1 MIRKGK
7 VSKKIRV
14 ALLVLYLIVFG
25 LPALTIVLIRT
36 PFVQQIIVR
45 EVSAYFSK
53 ELKTEVRIGGVD
65 VDFFLAVS
73 FKDVLIEDRHKQIL
87 LKTKSLRF
95 SLDDILFKRRLIRFG
110 MLTFEEPTIQ
120 LVKYKGEKN
129 LNFQFIVD
137 YFASGDTVT
146 SKKPNQNPWQFELS
160 SFKIDNGFFVYRD
173 ENKDTSGVRVNYS
186 NIAVGALNVWISDI
200 SQHGKT
206 IAAQIH
212 HIRCIDRSGF
222 RLAHFSADA
231 LLGPDAV
238 NLKNLNIVTNNTQ
251 LNLDLRFGYRSL
263 ADFNKF
269 EESVE
274 MDADFRPSIVSF
286 SDIAFFAP
294 ELRGSHIPLKL
305 KGHVTGTVNSLKT
318 ENLEILLG
326 DKTMLEIAM
335 TSRNLAKKRSEWL
348 DVDLKCKLF
357 ELNDIN
363 NLRLPGGEKIVLP
376 QELNLASLTK
386 MNVHFNGSF
395 TDFSADFDGS
405 AGGGDLKGR
414 AEMVN
419 GRNLAGQVTSSG
431 VDVSALL
438 NQELGIGRVSAS
450 LDINGVDITSK
461 RFGMMVKGDISQLE
475 YNRYAYKEV
484 HVEGEF
490 SPKAFKGWV
499 NSKDP
504 NACFDFDGSVDFSE
518 KEALINATTNIENI
532 NLTELGFARNDSLAV
547 LKGFVSLDAVNLN
560 PDSMSGNLVLKD
572 FNYREGTNIFRT
584 ARFDAGVSRL
594 TNDERRIVLK
604 SDIIDGTIEG
614 KIYFST
620 VGNAFERYLNYYLPV
635 MFAETDVLDSLKLQD
650 FSFNLNVFNINPLL
664 NIFSPQVQLASFTTF
679 QGRFTAE
686 DNYLDAIANSKFICL
701 SGIQFCNMQLKS
713 KTFNNNIYLKFQSDV
728 VQLTDS
734 LSVEN
739 LLVNTST
746 YNNSSDFSIYW
757 KSQSLPRDNS
767 ADIKGN
773 LKFTPGEK
781 MVFTVNSA
789 SIVVSDSTWE
799 TENTALIT
807 VDTNAIIVS
816 GLRLRS
822 HQQRV
827 SVDGTASSDP
837 LQELRV
843 NLENFAISNFRDV
856 LEANKIP
863 IDGKLEGSVSLKSLL
878 QNPIFETNLKI
889 AGFRYAKE
897 QVGNLIVNSTYN
909 SSNKTIFN
917 DIFIEYY
924 GNVGMKIPLK
934 ISGDYHLDDKNNAL
948 DLKIAFQNFNL
959 KLAEPF
965 VSFMSSS
972 LNGFVTGELGLRGSL
987 ENPEMSGDLNF
998 MRAFIKI
1005 DYLNT
1010 YYNFAHTMH
1019 VTGKEFSMRDIT
1031 INDALGHQ
1039 AKGNI
1044 ILRHNNFSN
1053 FNLDIILNADKFQ
1066 FLNTSAKDNDL
1077 FYGSAIA
1084 SGLVKI
1090 KGPLDLISISVIAK
1104 TEKGTNLSI
1113 PISSKS
1119 TVYQNDY
1126 IRFVRSGTVDSNMV
1140 AEIQDKATDVSGLL
1154 LDFDLDV
1161 TPDAEVKIVFDP
1173 KIGDIITGNGEGR
1186 IKMSIDESSN
1196 FTMTGDYT
1204 ISKGDYLFT
1213 LENVINKKFFVD
1225 QGGTIKWR
1233 GDPYNAEIDMTARYN
1248 VKTSLYELVS
1258 IVDSSSAYKMKVP
1271 VSCKLDL
1278 TGNLLS
1284 PEIKFGIEL
1293 PESDENTRNLVYS
1306 MIKDEQEL
1314 NRQVFALLVINS
1326 FLPTDRSAVNS
1337 GISQGIGTTSF
1348 EMISSQFSNWLSQI
1362 SQDFDIGFVYRPGN
1376 EITTDQVEIALS
1388 TQMFND
1394 RITLEGNVGVGGKQ
1408 VGSNQTSG
1416 NVLGD
1421 VTVIYKITPEGRLRV
1436 KAFNRSNSVEVLNN
1450 NAPYKQGVGVSYRFD
1465 FDRLSDV
1472 FRRKKEKK

>member
-7 VSKKIRV
+7 ISKKIRV

-25 LPALTIVLIRT
+25 LPALTIVFIRT
-36 PFVQQIIVR
+36 PFVQQIIVK
-45 EVSAYFSK
+45 EVSDYFSK
-53 ELKTEVRIGGVD
+53 ELKTEVRIGSID
-65 VDFFLAVS
+65 VDFLLSVS
-73 FKDVLIEDRHKQIL
+73 LNDVLIRDRHQQIL
-87 LKTKSLRF
+87 LKTKSLRVSF
-95 SLDDILFKRRLIRFG
+95 DDILFKNRRIKFG
-110 MLTFEEPTIQ
+110 VLSLEEPTIQ
-120 LVKYKGEKN
+120 LVQYKGEPK
-129 LNFQFIVD
+129 LNFQFIAD
-137 YFASGDTVT
+137 YFISGDTT
-146 SKKPNQNPWQFELS
+146 STKEPSTHPWQFELS
-160 SFKIDNGFFVYRD
+160 SFKINNGVFVFRN
-173 ENKDTSGVRVNYS
+173 ENKDTSGVKVNYN

-200 SQHGKT
+200 AQNGKDFSAT
-206 IAAQIH
+206 IH

-222 RLAHFSADA
+222 RLAHFSANA
-231 LLGPDAV
+231 VLSPDAIDM
-238 NLKNLNIVTNNTQ
+238 KNLNIVTNSTQ
-251 LNLDLRFGYRSL
+251 LNLDLRFGFKSL
-263 ADFNKF
+263 MDFNHF
-269 EESVE
+269 EENVV
-274 MDADFRPSIVSF
+274 MDARFRPSVVSF
-286 SDIAFFAP
+286 SDIAYFAP
-294 ELRGSHIPLKL
+294 ELRGSYIPLKM
-305 KGHVTGTVNSLKT
+305 KGQVTGTVNSLKT
-318 ENLEILLG
+318 NNLEILLG
-326 DKTMLEIAM
+326 DRTMLEITMA
-335 TSRNLAKKRSEWL
+335 SENLAKKNREWL
-348 DVDLKCKLF
+348 DVDLKCRLF

-376 QELNLASLTK
+376 KELNLASLTR
-386 MNVHFNGSF
+386 MNVRFNGSF
-395 TDFSADFDGS
+395 DDFSADFDGK
-405 AGGGDLKGR
+405 AGGGELKGQV
-414 AEMVN
+414 EMAD
-419 GRNLAGQVTSSG
+419 GRTLTGQITSSG

-438 NQELGIGRVSAS
+438 NQDLGIGRVSVA
-450 LDINGVDITSK
+450 LDVKGVDVMSK
-461 RFGMMVKGDISQLE
+461 RFSMIVEGDISQLE
-475 YNRYAYKEV
+475 YNRYSYRDI
-484 HVEGEF
+484 HVEGEI

-499 NSKDP
+499 DCKDA
-504 NACFDFDGSVDFSE
+504 NAYFDFDGSVDFSA
-518 KEALINATTNIENI
+518 KEALVNAKTHIENI
-532 NLTELGFARNDSLAV
+532 NLSVLGFARNDSTAI
-547 LKGFVSLDAVNLN
+547 LKGNVILDAVNLN
-560 PDSMSGNLVLKD
+560 PDSM
-572 FNYREGTNIFRT
+572 
-584 ARFDAGVSRL
+584 AGVVELSNFSYSEGRNVFTTSKFNANVSFL
-594 TNDERRIVLK
+594 PNDQRRIIIK
-604 SDIIDGTIEG
+604 SDIVDGIIEG
-614 KIYFST
+614 KVYFST
-620 VGNAFERYLNYYLPV
+620 IGNAFERYLNYYLPV
-635 MFAETDVLDSLKLQD
+635 MFDGAEEADSLKLQD
-650 FSFNLNVFNINPLL
+650 FSFNLNVYNVNPLL
-664 NIFSPQVQLASFTTF
+664 NIFSPKVQLAAFTILK
-679 QGRFTAE
+679 GRFTAE
-686 DNYLDAIANSKFICL
+686 DNYLDAIVSSKFIRL
-701 SGIQFCNMQLKS
+701 SGIQFDKMQLNS
-713 KTFNNNIYLKFQSDV
+713 KTFNNNIYLKFQSEV

-734 LSVEN
+734 LSIEN

-757 KSQSLPRDNS
+757 KSQSLPRNNS

-781 MVFTVNSA
+781 MVFTIDSA
-789 SIVVSDSTWE
+789 VIVVSDSAWR
-799 TENTALIT
+799 TENASLIT
-807 VDTNAIIVS
+807 VDTDAVVIS
-816 GLRLRS
+816 GLHLRS

-827 SVDGTASSDP
+827 SVDGIASYDP
-837 LQELRV
+837 LQELQVR
-843 NLENFAISNFRDV
+843 LENFAISNFRDV

-863 IDGKLEGSVSLKSLL
+863 IDGKLEGSVNLKSLL
-878 QNPIFETNLKI
+878 QNPIFETNLKV
-889 AGFRYAKE
+889 AGFKYAKE
-897 QVGNLIVNSTYN
+897 LIGNLVVNSTYN
-909 SSNKTIFN
+909 SSRKTIFN
-917 DIFIEYY
+917 DIFVEYY

-934 ISGDYHLDDKNNAL
+934 ISGDYRLDDEKNAL
-948 DLKIAFQNFNL
+948 DLKVAFQNFNL

-965 VSFMSSS
+965 VTSISSS
-972 LNGFVTGELGLRGSL
+972 LSGFVTGDLNVKGSL
-987 ENPEMSGDLNF
+987 EKPDVLGDLNF

-1019 VTGKEFSMRDIT
+1019 ISSKEFSMRDIT

-1044 ILRHNNFSN
+1044 IMRHNNFSD
-1053 FNLDIILNADKFQ
+1053 FNLDIVLNADKFQ

-1090 KGPLDLISISVIAK
+1090 KGPLDLISISVIAR
-1104 TEKGTNLSI
+1104 TDKGTNLSI

-1119 TVYQNDY
+1119 TVYQSDF
-1126 IRFVRSGTVDSNMV
+1126 IRFVSSVPADSNSV
-1140 AEIQDKATDVSGLL
+1140 AEIQDKATKVSGLL

-1173 KIGDIITGNGEGR
+1173 KIGDVITGNGEGR

-1196 FTMTGDYT
+1196 FMMTGDYT
-1204 ISKGDYLFT
+1204 ITKGDYLFT

-1233 GDPYNAEIDMTARYN
+1233 GDPYNAEINMTARYN

-1258 IVDSSSAYKMKVP
+1258 IVDSSAAYKMKVP

-1362 SQDFDIGFVYRPGN
+1362 SNDFDIGFVYRPGN
-1376 EITTDQVEIALS
+1376 EISTDQVEIALS
-1388 TQMFND
+1388 TQIFND
-1394 RITLEGNVGVGGKQ
+1394 RIILEGNVGVGGKQ
-1408 VGSNQTSG
+1408 VGSTQASG

-1421 VTVIYKITPEGRLRV
+1421 VTVVYKITPEGRLRV

-1472 FRRKKEKK
+1472 FRRKKNK